1 MDSFWQAVSELEP
14 TVSTEIEY
22 RLYYDTNGEPLYY
35 TCEDLPGNYV
45 VVSTEVY
52 AQGRYDCK
60 IIAGQIRY
68 PAQIKYAKLV
78 PGTKGTACYI
88 KDVSIIS
95 NTETDSQYWKLRTY
109 EKD

>member
-1 MDSFWQAVSELEP
+1 MDSFWQAVAEFAPAEHA
-14 TVSTEIEY
+14 VVEH
-22 RLYYDTNGEPLYY
+22 RLYYDDQGNALFY
-35 TCEDLPGNYV
+35 TCDKPEGNYIL
-45 VVSTEVY
+45 VSSEVY

-60 IIAGQIRY
+60 VVNGQIKY

-78 PGTKGTACYI
+78 PSTKGTACYA

-95 NTETDSQYWKLRTY
+95 STETDAQYWKLKTY